1 MSHPLCWPHRSP
13 FMILGDSLA
22 ISLTQD
28 LAPEKANV
36 DILVLQCNDVYTI
49 LFTLY
54 MDMFAG
60 PGLRKMDVTCSE
72 VESSVTARNAL
83 VFTLLYDEAPI
94 NQIWNIY
101 YHFRIDESNSA
112 LLTAQSR
119 KLADASSQPSQRLM
133 SFPLCWTHLAPT
145 FKPLG
150 SSPAISLT
158 QDASPEQP
166 NVDILILQCND
177 VYNILFTLY
186 MDVFVGPGPRKMDVT
201 CSEMEP
207 AVIAR
212 NALAFTLL
220 YAEAPI
226 NQIWNI
232 YYHFRID
239 ESTSTLL
246 TTHSRKLA
254 DASVSLD
261 TWAQSPYYAFIKIV
275 DQNTLDEVHKLWSKY
290 ANFPDIP
297 DETLR
302 EIKSDQ
308 NDMMNMVVNHLG
320 SNQNSSAA
328 RSTTLVWSTSTIEV
342 SDEFKRFWRT
352 GTTNKPSSGE
362 DKLNPTWLYSG
373 QGDKVSV
380 HPGSFPEVYHL
391 VDAFIPDKR
400 DPKRSLPSCL
410 DKARQQFKAGCESF
424 QASIRAAN
432 ITLRF
437 YVGDPLPF
445 ALSLQSKSESNQHY
459 ANPWD
464 ARSIDLSPHFASSPP
479 EKFDIIDATRFIDTH
494 GLWNLITAVQP
505 LLASTSSILYTEAHS
520 KSEQQA
526 SMLFYERTC
535 SDLPTFSLLS
545 GLVPRAFISQ
555 FGSQSNSHELVIFDA
570 DEHDQRVA
578 WVSADPCPP
587 SVPIGVKFS
596 VTDIADALFY
606 IYRGMHF
613 FDDSPEFYVPMRLSR
628 LRDCSQL
635 AYNRET
641 VARIVRH
648 VQSRGQVHLTNGGWQ
663 DVAKKII
670 QLIQGNTL
678 TYQDDRHLED
688 LKLQLQLCNLLPL
701 PKPANPTGVFAGWN
715 EVPPIVCL
723 VLKIPASAK
732 QLKVLKDY
740 NEIIPARLTCIIRKS
755 ANDKKPQMF
764 SSLHAVW
771 GTLLSSEAE
780 HTIEP
785 DTSGQGINGT
795 SDMIISFWVPS
806 MLLEGKDT
814 TVSLA
819 FRYTALIHRLYN
831 KSHGHDLDI
840 FKTQVVNKEHVLV
853 LRSRPM
859 KTPHK
864 QLVPLLP
871 TPPPP
876 SSVATCECKS
886 YWRGDR
892 WYVKDITARHNVIDT
907 GEKSS
912 LAGGAKVSIQLVG
925 PCRLRLS
932 VDKYEHIVVIPFPAK
947 ETDITTR
954 IARKSGYIEMV
965 TVPYQ
970 PWYGGGYPPTLFPVL
985 LDPPRPWNV
994 HHLPLDKLQLIDVAD
1009 AQKTMEYILPL
1020 MALQHSDRERKIMF
1034 NPNYVPGDHLHALKV
1049 GVNILV
1055 HDYIGFE
1062 FRGPPFEVFAL
1073 RPMGAGVQMILL
1085 IGGIRSDSAGGTIVL
1100 DTAVIPVT
1108 AKNKATV
1115 LPLLDPIGEAGV
1127 LIMSVDVRHG
1137 EMGAWKQY
1145 LAACV
1150 ERARTWTHKPACEYQ
1165 TAGRVPISLED
1176 GGESLCTCGN
1186 GIGFEGREWI
1196 PPEAPKWQQLLP
1208 YATRA
1213 GVSPIFSVP
1222 YLEIVGGEVYKD
1234 MGYGRQ
1240 PPSTTPLNGC
1250 WACTKSGVPLSVCG
1264 RSKRADNMILPTTL
1278 DPQAIVQKLCEKIGG
1293 ASTQATQ
1300 VVKKAEIVTKPTGAK
1315 PPLHALIIGINKY
1328 KANVHLSAAVPDAQT
1343 FKAYLTDELL
1353 VPEQQITMILDEQ
1366 AKRADIIQAFQDL
1379 AKPDNGIN
1387 KGDPIVIYYAG
1398 HGSELKPPPDRE
1410 ANGPLVQ
1417 CIIPQDTSKTDGVV
1431 PIPDFTIGTLVHR
1444 IAQEKGNNITLI
1456 FDCCHSAGGSR
1467 DTPEDARYID
1477 KTDLPELPASPDK
1490 DIIQDAL
1497 SGSRDIV
1504 DPSSLGLSFEGMDS
1518 HVIMA
1523 ACGHGEVAY
1532 ENGVEKHGYFSSA
1545 LLKLLRSVKV
1555 DSLTYK
1561 GCMQRLPAL
1570 RTRNPQNPVCE
1581 GKNMDRLFFNAMVPG
1596 ANTTFIV
1603 IKPNKSK
1610 EFYLQ
1615 AGLAQGITPGSKFAI
1630 HESDIMGPT
1639 NPTLGTLEVDKVDP
1653 FVARLKDANTLKLP
1667 AVCYG
1672 RQVGY
1677 GPEQALDIYVT
1688 QEFVDAAE
1696 PDEVWARAFSGGEEQ
1711 LVMRPVEQDLAAVV
1725 LSVNA
1730 NKETNF
1736 ILNHPASVQYGIQTL
1751 PAPCY
1756 SPISPSAP
1764 YVIPVLTALSQ
1775 WNWHLRRV
1783 PDSRPFQK
1791 TIDLEFYKLRLTGEY
1806 TDEGSQILEPE
1817 GENLSVDGVV
1827 DFVASNDDYYGLRVV
1842 NRSNADLYANLFAFS
1857 ATSLAIAQKTIP
1869 ILGSSSSD
1877 PTLPKNAPLTIGYGS
1892 GGQVP
1897 FMFAVNEGMNF
1908 DITMLKLFVSN
1919 TPTDFSSLEQES
1931 PFEGRGV
1938 VSDSGVKD
1946 MFGKKP
1952 VWDAFTLTL
1961 VQRRYPKGEEPAPEG
1976 TTTKPVEPE
1985 PTPVPVPAPAPV
1997 PEPTPAPGPGTTT
2010 AGPTLFTGRSE
2021 DPASAQARSAAAVN
2035 STWFRTPALTKE
2047 LLESIRCMRLRTLAK
2062 QQGPSGATATAQTGA
2077 YFEISVVSPADGL
2090 PKLTPS
2096 GTEMTYRSHSAP
2108 AKPDYEWTDGQ
2119 VFDETHELWSGLAV
2133 GDYFEVAACASG
2145 RGWTNDADRGN
2156 LIFW

>member
-1 MSHPLCWPHRSP
+1 
-13 FMILGDSLA
+13 
-22 ISLTQD
+22 
-28 LAPEKANV
+28 
-36 DILVLQCNDVYTI
+36 
-49 LFTLY
+49 
-54 MDMFAG
+54 
-60 PGLRKMDVTCSE
+60 
-72 VESSVTARNAL
+72 
-83 VFTLLYDEAPI
+83 
-94 NQIWNIY
+94 
-101 YHFRIDESNSA
+101 
-112 LLTAQSR
+112 
-119 KLADASSQPSQRLM
+119 
-133 SFPLCWTHLAPT
+133 
-145 FKPLG
+145 
-150 SSPAISLT
+150 
-158 QDASPEQP
+158 
-166 NVDILILQCND
+166 
-177 VYNILFTLY
+177 
-186 MDVFVGPGPRKMDVT
+186 
-201 CSEMEP
+201 
-207 AVIAR
+207 
-212 NALAFTLL
+212 
-220 YAEAPI
+220 
-226 NQIWNI
+226 
-232 YYHFRID
+232 
-239 ESTSTLL
+239 
-246 TTHSRKLA
+246 
-254 DASVSLD
+254 
-261 TWAQSPYYAFIKIV
+261 
-275 DQNTLDEVHKLWSKY
+275 
-290 ANFPDIP
+290 
-297 DETLR
+297 
-302 EIKSDQ
+302 
-308 NDMMNMVVNHLG
+308 
-320 SNQNSSAA
+320 
-328 RSTTLVWSTSTIEV
+328 
-342 SDEFKRFWRT
+342 
-352 GTTNKPSSGE
+352 
-362 DKLNPTWLYSG
+362 
-373 QGDKVSV
+373 
-380 HPGSFPEVYHL
+380 
-391 VDAFIPDKR
+391 
-400 DPKRSLPSCL
+400 
-410 DKARQQFKAGCESF
+410 
-424 QASIRAAN
+424 
-432 ITLRF
+432 
-437 YVGDPLPF
+437 
-445 ALSLQSKSESNQHY
+445 
-459 ANPWD
+459 
-464 ARSIDLSPHFASSPP
+464 
-479 EKFDIIDATRFIDTH
+479 
-494 GLWNLITAVQP
+494 
-505 LLASTSSILYTEAHS
+505 
-520 KSEQQA
+520 
-526 SMLFYERTC
+526 
-535 SDLPTFSLLS
+535 
-545 GLVPRAFISQ
+545 
-555 FGSQSNSHELVIFDA
+555 
-570 DEHDQRVA
+570 
-578 WVSADPCPP
+578 
-587 SVPIGVKFS
+587 
-596 VTDIADALFY
+596 
-606 IYRGMHF
+606 
-613 FDDSPEFYVPMRLSR
+613 
-628 LRDCSQL
+628 
-635 AYNRET
+635 
-641 VARIVRH
+641 
-648 VQSRGQVHLTNGGWQ
+648 
-663 DVAKKII
+663 
-670 QLIQGNTL
+670 
-678 TYQDDRHLED
+678 
-688 LKLQLQLCNLLPL
+688 
-701 PKPANPTGVFAGWN
+701 
-715 EVPPIVCL
+715 
-723 VLKIPASAK
+723 
-732 QLKVLKDY
+732 
-740 NEIIPARLTCIIRKS
+740 
-755 ANDKKPQMF
+755 
-764 SSLHAVW
+764 
-771 GTLLSSEAE
+771 
-780 HTIEP
+780 
-785 DTSGQGINGT
+785 
-795 SDMIISFWVPS
+795 
-806 MLLEGKDT
+806 
-814 TVSLA
+814 
-819 FRYTALIHRLYN
+819 
-831 KSHGHDLDI
+831 
-840 FKTQVVNKEHVLV
+840 
-853 LRSRPM
+853 
-859 KTPHK
+859 
-864 QLVPLLP
+864 
-871 TPPPP
+871 
-876 SSVATCECKS
+876 
-886 YWRGDR
+886 
-892 WYVKDITARHNVIDT
+892 
-907 GEKSS
+907 
-912 LAGGAKVSIQLVG
+912 
-925 PCRLRLS
+925 
-932 VDKYEHIVVIPFPAK
+932 
-947 ETDITTR
+947 
-954 IARKSGYIEMV
+954 
-965 TVPYQ
+965 
-970 PWYGGGYPPTLFPVL
+970 
-985 LDPPRPWNV
+985 
-994 HHLPLDKLQLIDVAD
+994 
-1009 AQKTMEYILPL
+1009 
-1020 MALQHSDRERKIMF
+1020 
-1034 NPNYVPGDHLHALKV
+1034 
-1049 GVNILV
+1049 
-1055 HDYIGFE
+1055 
-1062 FRGPPFEVFAL
+1062 
-1073 RPMGAGVQMILL
+1073 
-1085 IGGIRSDSAGGTIVL
+1085 
-1100 DTAVIPVT
+1100 
-1108 AKNKATV
+1108 
-1115 LPLLDPIGEAGV
+1115 
-1127 LIMSVDVRHG
+1127 
-1137 EMGAWKQY
+1137 
-1145 LAACV
+1145 
-1150 ERARTWTHKPACEYQ
+1150 
-1165 TAGRVPISLED
+1165 
-1176 GGESLCTCGN
+1176 
-1186 GIGFEGREWI
+1186 
-1196 PPEAPKWQQLLP
+1196 
-1208 YATRA
+1208 
-1213 GVSPIFSVP
+1213 
-1222 YLEIVGGEVYKD
+1222 
-1234 MGYGRQ
+1234 
-1240 PPSTTPLNGC
+1240 
-1250 WACTKSGVPLSVCG
+1250 
-1264 RSKRADNMILPTTL
+1264 MILPTTL
-1278 DPQAIVQKLCEKIGG
+1278 DPQAIVQKLCEKVGG

-1300 VVKKAEIVTKPTGAK
+1300 VAKKAEIVTKPTGAK

-1353 VPEQQITMILDEQ
+1353 VPEQQVTMILDEQ

-1630 HESDIMGPT
+1630 HE
-1639 NPTLGTLEVDKVDP
+1639 LRK
-1653 FVARLKDANTLKLP
+1653 
-1667 AVCYG
+1667 
-1672 RQVGY
+1672 
-1677 GPEQALDIYVT
+1677 
-1688 QEFVDAAE
+1688 
-1696 PDEVWARAFSGGEEQ
+1696 Q

-1736 ILNHPASVQYGIQTL
+1736 ILNHPASR
-1751 PAPCY
+1751 

-1842 NRSNADLYANLFAFS
+1842 NRSTVDLYANLFAFS

-1997 PEPTPAPGPGTTT
+1997 PEPTPAPGPDTTT
-2010 AGPTLFTGRSE
+2010 AGPTLFTGRSG